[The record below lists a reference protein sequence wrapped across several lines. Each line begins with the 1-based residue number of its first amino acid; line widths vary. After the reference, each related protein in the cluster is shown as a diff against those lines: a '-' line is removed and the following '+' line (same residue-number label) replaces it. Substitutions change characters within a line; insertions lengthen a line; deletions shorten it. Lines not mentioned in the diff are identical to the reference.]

1 MMKQLQ
7 PLCLTVAL
15 LFSPLAW
22 ALEARWLGIAG
33 LTLSDG
39 ATTVLF
45 DPAFTKPT
53 LSHWALNAPLIPD
66 EQKVKS
72 KLQQCGMQK
81 AQAIF
86 VSHTHF
92 DHASDVG
99 VVAKITDA
107 TVYGGQSLKRIAT
120 FQYPAVKFAPVKDR
134 EAVQI
139 GSFRVTSFKRP
150 HAPIIHWMNFHFLQ
164 GEVPENFSGKF
175 YEFYEGDTWG
185 FVVEHPEGVILID
198 QGSHVQEFYQPYAGK
213 LKAFF
218 MGVANKKSVDK
229 IVEEN
234 IGGTKSPLIIPM
246 HFDIFFWDSEE
257 LSKMEMPGVELI
269 KIQAAAKEKF
279 PEVVFKIPN
288 VCDSIKI

>member
-7 PLCLTVAL
+7 PLILTAVL
-15 LFSPLAW
+15 LFSPLAS

-39 ATTVLF
+39 VTTLIF

-53 LSHWALNAPLIPD
+53 FIHWALNAPLVPD
-66 EQKVKS
+66 EP
-72 KLQQCGMQK
+72 KLREKFQRCGMQG

-99 VVAKITDA
+99 VVAKITGA

-120 FQYPAVKFAPVKDR
+120 FQYPAVKFSSVKDR
-134 EAVQI
+134 DVVQV
-139 GSFRVTSFKRP
+139 GAFRVTSFKRP
-150 HAPIIHWMNFHFLQ
+150 HAPIIHWMDWHFLQ

-175 YEFYEGDTWG
+175 YEFFEGDTWG
-185 FVVEHPEGVILID
+185 FVVEHAEGMILID
-198 QGSHVQEFYQPYAGK
+198 QGSHFQEFYKPYAGK

-218 MGVANKKSVDK
+218 MGVANKKSVEK

-246 HFDIFFWDSEE
+246 HFDVFFWDSEE
-257 LSKMEMPGVELI
+257 LARMEMPGVELLS
-269 KIQAAAKEKF
+269 IQAKAKEKF
-279 PEVVFKIPN
+279 PEVEFKIPS
-288 VCDSIKI
+288 VCESIRI